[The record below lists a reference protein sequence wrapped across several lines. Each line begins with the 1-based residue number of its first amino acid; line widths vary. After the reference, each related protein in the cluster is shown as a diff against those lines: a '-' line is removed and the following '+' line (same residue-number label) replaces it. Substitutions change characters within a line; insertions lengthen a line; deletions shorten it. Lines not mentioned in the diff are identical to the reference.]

1 MNLFAGMVITGYDF
15 EKFYSAIT
23 SIFEIYFSKIF
34 FVHWPHAMLLNKVF
48 LVLKPFNPGKVLE
61 LERIR
66 WVFQAF

>member
-34 FVHWPHAMLLNKVF
+34 LFTGHMPCCLIKYSLYWSPLIQ
-48 LVLKPFNPGKVLE
+48 GKY
-61 LERIR
+61 
-66 WVFQAF
+66 